1 MNETL
6 NINSNPLAAEMLPC
20 EEITALMTPLSAD
33 LPRSVAKRSEVLK
46 YTTSKNQMCI
56 VLHKGSMA
64 LRRRG
69 DGMVVSS
76 EQAPFI
82 FGLGNQPETP
92 DTMYLQ
98 CLEECEISF
107 VPLRRVNEIVAKE
120 ELWEPFVKVL
130 LYTISKIYEHCTQVH
145 QMSAYDIIRYQL
157 YELMKESET
166 VRQSTTVAKY
176 IKNRTYLSRSG
187 IMRILSE
194 LRTGQYIQIENGFL
208 MGITNL
214 PKKY

>member
-6 NINSNPLAAEMLPC
+6 NINSNPLAAEMRPC
-20 EEITALMTPLSAD
+20 EEIAVLMTPLSAD
-33 LPRSVAKRSEVLK
+33 MPRSVAKRGEILK
-46 YTTSKNQMCI
+46 YTTTRNQMCI
-56 VLHKGSMA
+56 VLHKGSVA
-64 LRRRG
+64 IRRRG
-69 DGMVVSS
+69 DGMVVAS

-82 FGLGNQPETP
+82 LGLGNQPAAP

-98 CLEECEISF
+98 CLEECEVSF
-107 VPLRRVNEIVAKE
+107 IPLLLVNEIIAKE
-120 ELWEPFVKVL
+120 DLWKPFVKVL
-130 LYTISKIYEHCTQVH
+130 LYTTSKIYEHCTQVH

-166 VRQSTTVAKY
+166 VRQNTTVAKY

-194 LRTGQYIQIENGFL
+194 LRTGQYIQIENGIL
-208 MGITNL
+208 MGIAYL